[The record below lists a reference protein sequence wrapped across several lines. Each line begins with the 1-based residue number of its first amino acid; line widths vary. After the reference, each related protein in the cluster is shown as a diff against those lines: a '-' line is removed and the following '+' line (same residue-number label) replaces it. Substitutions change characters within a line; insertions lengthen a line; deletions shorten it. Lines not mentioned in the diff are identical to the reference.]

1 MVGFSPEME
10 GVRPPNAEKHGI
22 AIKVVTGD
30 DVAVGREIARK
41 IGLGDAI
48 QPAAGLFKKD
58 TDVDNLSAQAN
69 SDIEQADVGIA
80 VSGATDAAH
89 SAAALVLTA
98 PGLSVI
104 VRAVEEARRVFE
116 RMNSDAI
123 DRIVETIRIMFFV
136 APARILRCIS
146 GFAQMGKD
154 LPQRSGGV
162 AGVIQCGSSVRAVVL
177 FGGNEVDVTV
187 ETEFPLL
194 AEFLGRFRQSVQL
207 SQGDTG
213 NFGRMLEK
221 ETSHVVPL
229 RRIDPD
235 PGTTRQLSQGPPRL
249 SNCTG

>member
-1 MVGFSPEME
+1 M
-10 GVRPPNAEKHGI
+10 
-22 AIKVVTGD
+22 
-30 DVAVGREIARK
+30 GRRTP
-41 IGLGDAI
+41 GNVPH
-48 QPAAGLFKKD
+48 Q
-58 TDVDNLSAQAN
+58 
-69 SDIEQADVGIA
+69 
-80 VSGATDAAH
+80 
-89 SAAALVLTA
+89 LT
-98 PGLSVI
+98 VI

-249 SNCTG
+249 SNCLCRANRAIASSTTVSKAYTGRGAAGVMPTKSNGNAFCVSRCENGAGPR